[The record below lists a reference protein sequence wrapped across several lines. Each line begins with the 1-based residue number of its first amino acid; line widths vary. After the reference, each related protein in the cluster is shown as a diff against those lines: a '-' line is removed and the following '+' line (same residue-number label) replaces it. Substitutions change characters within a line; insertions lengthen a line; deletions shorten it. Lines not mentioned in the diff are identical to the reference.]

1 MTSIGSSCDSDG
13 GMMMGSDCIG
23 DGEGITIWW
32 YEIKSDD
39 SYDDT
44 DTLKKQDWLLIPA

>member
-1 MTSIGSSCDSDG
+1 MTSIGSSDG